1 MSTNAPRQPNKNEKK
16 LSELYPKHAP
26 TPNPPRLTE
35 GRSISSGNPG
45 PPTITKPS
53 VIIHGQGTRNIEE
66 KTRTIVQNYFV
77 TSDGKEFLDK
87 GKAIH
92 HQNLL
97 DGTSIV
103 CTNCNGK
110 GEVDWCGDGMM
121 VRCSQ
126 CNGKG
131 YLVRTWGA
139 DK

>member
-26 TPNPPRLTE
+26 TPAPP
-35 GRSISSGNPG
+35 
-45 PPTITKPS
+45 KF
-53 VIIHGQGTRNIEE
+53 QE
-66 KTRTIVQNYFV
+66 KTRTIVQNYFI
-77 TSDGKEFLDK
+77 TSDGREFLDK
-87 GKAIH
+87 DVAVH

-103 CTNCNGK
+103 CPNCNGK

-121 VRCSQ
+121 VTCSH